1 VMVQTSPTMVA
12 FNALLF
18 CRNRF
23 HFERYVGSRFIIL
36 HQHAYQVDMQGF
48 FGIRLEQSFDSFDII
63 RSSIVNVPLLRM
75 FLEGSTISERSSR

>member
-12 FNALLF
+12 FIALLF

-23 HFERYVGSRFIIL
+23 HFERYVGSRFLIL

-48 FGIRLEQSFDSFDII
+48 FGIRLDQSFSSDFI